1 MTSINLSMPP
11 LLEVKGDMNEE
22 FNSLA
27 PIENLNL
34 TLSHYYSFPEFEK
47 STWAAESPLL
57 QVIEENNL
65 PHLRSTEQTK
75 ENIKKP
81 YDHPTPPAEP
91 LECWTDFETD
101 LTVDDTDE
109 ENDVNKD
116 QAESMI
122 LDSPLLTP
130 PPSPRPAFRRLPPLP
145 TESLH
150 RNQITTQSTDEP
162 EFNIIPFGLS
172 REQRLLYRAHQTTAP
187 APKHSNQLLQ
197 HPVPFCSTFY
207 SQHARGTPPRPRDSW
222 YLDIA
227 DPPRAVPYR
236 MRAIVRK
243 MPIKFWRV
251 TDPETRK
258 QSYRWDV
265 CGKRSSKEIEL
276 ANRSNAIE
284 SMQPNTKLRRA
295 HLFQTRVSGRRGGC
309 ITTHELGGAIPIK
322 SMARDFY
329 KWSVLQESKL
339 QKYCER
345 GKHLPRRRTT
355 EKTFSL
361 VMTRTLLPSYVSDRG
376 KWFFC
381 NIEGGMW
388 LSTTKR
394 NRLGFRKVAG
404 EWAPAGISIFRSNAD
419 PESRARAENGKAK
432 DSGLGLEMKTRID
445 DTPAPPLPILNLV
458 SQEPP
463 TADTP
468 E

>member
-1 MTSINLSMPP
+1 MTSLNLSMPP
-11 LLEVKGDMNEE
+11 LLEVKDDMNDD
-22 FNSLA
+22 FNSLT
-27 PIENLNL
+27 PIENLDH
-34 TLSHYYSFPEFEK
+34 TLSQYYSFPEFEK
-47 STWAAESPLL
+47 STWAAESPLV
-57 QVIEENNL
+57 QVFEEHNL
-65 PHLRSTEQTK
+65 PHLHSTEQTK
-75 ENIKKP
+75 ENIKKR

-91 LECWTDFETD
+91 LACWTDFETD
-101 LTVDDTDE
+101 LTVDDTDQG
-109 ENDVNKD
+109 NDVNKD

-130 PPSPRPAFRRLPPLP
+130 LPSPRPAFRQLPPIP
-145 TESLH
+145 TESSH
-150 RNQITTQSTDEP
+150 RDAITTQSTDEP

-187 APKHSNQLLQ
+187 PPRHSNQLLQ
-197 HPVPFCSTFY
+197 HPVPFCSRFY

-243 MPIKFWRV
+243 MPITFWRV

-258 QSYRWDV
+258 RSYRWDV

-284 SMQPNTKLRRA
+284 SMQPNAKLRRA
-295 HLFQTRVSGRRGGC
+295 HLYQTTVSGRRGGC
-309 ITTHELGGAIPIK
+309 ITTHELDGAIPIK
-322 SMARDFY
+322 SMARNFY
-329 KWSVLQESKL
+329 KWGVLQEDKL
-339 QKYCER
+339 QKYRER
-345 GKHLPRRRTT
+345 GRHLPRRRTT
-355 EKTFSL
+355 EKRFSL
-361 VMTRTLLPSYVSDRG
+361 VMTRTLLPTYVSDRG

-394 NRLGFRKVAG
+394 DRLGSRKVAG
-404 EWAPAGISIFRSNAD
+404 QWAPAGISVFRGNVD
-419 PESRARAENGKAK
+419 PESRARAEDGKETE
-432 DSGLGLEMKTRID
+432 LGLETETRID
-445 DTPAPPLPILNLV
+445 DTPAPPIPILDSV

-463 TADTP
+463 ASDTP
-468 E
+468 G